1 MEVAHKAAVAEEER
15 LNENHEKVLAEN
27 EMITAV
33 VEDEIK
39 EKEEFIEEKD
49 KIIEQI
55 MEKITKQVEEKV
67 LEETGIQERKE

>member
-15 LNENHEKVLAEN
+15 VNENHVKILAEN
-27 EMITAV
+27 ELITAV

-39 EKEEFIEEKD
+39 EKEEYIEEKD

-55 MEKITKQVEEKV
+55 MDKITKQVEEKV
-67 LEETGIQERKE
+67 QEEIGIQERKE

>member
-1 MEVAHKAAVAEEER
+1 MEVAHKAAVADEER
-15 LNENHEKVLAEN
+15 LNENHEKALAEN